1 MRHAGRGLVEQK
13 QLRLIDQR
21 SADLDAAPVDH
32 RQSADRLEHPLGELR
47 LEYFDERARRAIVD
61 LELALELTAP
71 DQIEPKPLVEPFV
84 IADHDIVEDRQRQR
98 QPRALKG
105 AGNAGVIDRG
115 RRGACNVR
123 TIESDGAAVGAV
135 DSGHDIEERRLAR
148 LAGSNQT
155 DAY

>member
-1 MRHAGRGLVEQK
+1 MRHAGRRLVEQK

-47 LEYFDERARRAIVD
+47 LEYFDERARRAIVS

-84 IADHDIVEDRQRQR
+84 VAGQEVGEERTRPAQPPGVE
-98 QPRALKG
+98 K
-105 AGNAGVIDRG
+105 AGKSGLESRG
-115 RRGACNVR
+115 RR
-123 TIESDGAAVGAV
+123 
-135 DSGHDIEERRLAR
+135 
-148 LAGSNQT
+148 
-155 DAY
+155 